1 MTDATTVLAFDVGLA
16 RIGVAVGQ
24 SVTGTATPL
33 PTLNAR
39 SDALP
44 EALARL
50 VQQWRPAHILVGLPE
65 AFDSP
70 TSIRPHILAFAED
83 LGRFDR
89 PVHLVDESLS
99 SREAHERLKSRRQ
112 AGGRRIQRGDVDAE
126 AARIIAEQWLANH

>member
-39 SDALP
+39 DES
-44 EALARL
+44 LAELLDNL
-50 VQQWRPAHILVGLPE
+50 VAQWRPGHILVGLPDE
-65 AFDSP
+65 IGAPS
-70 TSIRPHILAFAED
+70 SIRPQILAFAKE
-83 LGRFDR
+83 LERFGC

-99 SREAHERLKSRRQ
+99 SREASDRLKLRRQ
-112 AGGRRIQRGDVDAE
+112 AGGRRIQRGDIDAE
-126 AARIIAEQWLANH
+126 AARIIAEQWLGNR